1 MMGLLFSAQGRLNR
15 SRFWLASLGFGLA
28 LAIVFG
34 IVGFILQQIAP
45 LQMDTDGTIKLVGTA
60 AIPYVLLGLLYG
72 VVSLWVGLCLGIK
85 RYHDLD
91 KSGAWLLV
99 LLVPVVGG
107 LIYFVQAGCLRGTV
121 GTNRYG
127 MDLVET

>member
-45 LQMDTDGTIKLVGTA
+45 LQMDTDGTIKLAGTA